1 MSKFEYTL
9 PSGATFVVE
18 GPTNATQAE
27 ADRIFYEQVAAGSL
41 VGYEPNQT
49 LTSQSVVVTKFALSR
64 LDRGTAG
71 VDDSPILS
79 VIGDLVTVGGESTV
93 TSIFDNLGINS
104 VPQFPDL
111 ADVPLQNPITQAD
124 IAITSQD
131 SVGLPGTFVPTDI
144 GPLDAAR
151 VQALIAQLA
160 KLINQAYNEISLDK
174 GIGRYGFSC
183 LQLESA
189 GYVKPGTSLRFLA
202 IDPEDFIS
210 VMSSPGIWTGLNG
223 VTSLDQ
229 LLNDPNLQTK
239 IQNQLMI
246 DAYQSL
252 QMSGA
257 ISTSTTPQVSL
268 SSGTIYYQ
276 GTFQPANTLT
286 TLVGTLGLQ
295 LGTNGILTAT
305 KSINT
310 LLSSSSGINLST
322 LSSGAVNSLTSAI
335 SNINLSSSL
344 NNINLSSLGSSAIS
358 SITNSIK
365 NFNLEN
371 VTQSISNRI
380 TGDVGALVTNASKFG
395 ANLTTNW
402 AAGSLGSLT
411 NIGGLGSITSSLNN
425 IGKMSL
431 FSNTVSNPLGS
442 LGGVGNLSN
451 INIAGLTSLGGLTSG
466 LTSNLGGLT
475 SNLGGLTGSISGL
488 TGGLGNLSN
497 LGNLGNLLGG
507 FNLGGLLG
515 GLGNL
520 GGLGGVFG
528 GGGGLVSSVQ
538 FAGGFNNTVDRSTVN
553 SATTRILGNSKIPN
567 PAFEYPSVNSTLA
580 GLDITQA
587 KNILSNSRTGAI
599 NQGTGLISGGGIG
612 GGITRRLIG

>member
-1 MSKFEYTL
+1 LSKFEYTL
-9 PSGATFVVE
+9 PSGATFVVN
-18 GPTNATQAE
+18 GPTGATQAD

-49 LTSQSVVVTKFALSR
+49 LTSQSVTVTKFALSR

-71 VDDSPILS
+71 VDDAPILAI
-79 VIGDLVTVGGESTV
+79 IGDLITVGGESTV
-93 TSIFDNLGINS
+93 TSLFEDLGIDS
-104 VPQFPDL
+104 VPKFPDL

-124 IAITSQD
+124 ISITSQD
-131 SVGLPGTFVPTDI
+131 QYGLPGTFVPTGI
-144 GPLDAAR
+144 GPVDAAQI
-151 VQALIAQLA
+151 QALIAQLA
-160 KLINQAYNEISLDK
+160 SIVDQSYDAITNAK

-183 LQLESA
+183 LQLESI

-202 IDPEDFIS
+202 IDPEDFVS

-229 LLNDPNLQTK
+229 LLGDPNLQTK
-239 IQNQLMI
+239 IQNDLMI
-246 DAYQSL
+246 DAYRSL

-268 SSGTIYYQ
+268 KSGTVYYQ

-305 KSINT
+305 RAANS
-310 LLSSSSGINLST
+310 LLTSGSNVNLST
-322 LSSGAVNSLTSAI
+322 LASGAVNSLTS
-335 SNINLSSSL
+335 
-344 NNINLSSLGSSAIS
+344 LGSGALS
-358 SITNSIK
+358 SIK

-371 VTQSISNRI
+371 ITQGISNRI
-380 TGDVGALVTNASKFG
+380 TGDVGALITNASKFG

-402 AAGSLGSLT
+402 ASGSLGSLT
-411 NIGGLGSITSSLNN
+411 NIGGLGNITSSLNN
-425 IGKMSL
+425 LGKMSL

-442 LGGVGNLSN
+442 LGSVGNLSN
-451 INIAGLTSLGGLTSG
+451 LNIAGLT
-466 LTSNLGGLT
+466 N
-475 SNLGGLTGSISGL
+475 ISG
-488 TGGLGNLSN
+488 
-497 LGNLGNLLGG
+497 LGNLLGG
-507 FNLGGLLG
+507 ANLGGLLG

-528 GGGGLVSSVQ
+528 GGGGLVSSTQ

-553 SATTRILGNSKIPN
+553 SATTRVIGSSKIPN
-567 PAFEYPSVNSTLA
+567 PSFEYPSISSALA

-587 KNILSNSRTGAI
+587 KSILSNSRLLSNSGLTGV

-612 GGITRRLIG
+612 GGITQRFIG

>member
-9 PSGATFVVE
+9 PSGATFVVN
-18 GPTNATQAE
+18 GPANATQTD

-49 LTSQSVVVTKFALSR
+49 LTSQDVTVTKFALSR

-71 VDDSPILS
+71 VDNTPILS
-79 VIGDLVTVGGESTV
+79 VIGDLITVGGESTV
-93 TSIFDNLGINS
+93 TSLFDDLGINS
-104 VPQFPDL
+104 VPKFPDL

-131 SVGLPGTFVPTDI
+131 QYGLPGTFVPSNI
-144 GPLDAAR
+144 GPLDAAQI
-151 VQALIAQLA
+151 QALIAQLA
-160 KLINQAYNEISLDK
+160 KLINQAYNEISLAK

-189 GYVKPGTSLRFLA
+189 GYVKPGTCLRFLA
-202 IDPEDFIS
+202 IDPEDFVS
-210 VMSSPGIWTGLNG
+210 VMSSLGIWTGLNG
-223 VTSLDQ
+223 VTSLDL

-239 IQNQLMI
+239 IQNDLMV

-295 LGTNGILTAT
+295 LGANGVLTAT
-305 KSINT
+305 KAVNS
-310 LLSSSSGINLST
+310 LLASGSNINLST

-335 SNINLSSSL
+335 SNINLSSIGTSIS
-344 NNINLSSLGSSAIS
+344 NINLSSLGSSAVN
-358 SITNSIK
+358 SITKSIQ

-371 VTQSISNRI
+371 ITQGISNRI
-380 TGDVGALVTNASKFG
+380 TGDVGALITNASKFG

-411 NIGGLGSITSSLNN
+411 NIGGLGNITSSLNN
-425 IGKMSL
+425 LGKMSL

-442 LGGVGNLSN
+442 LGSVGDISN
-451 INIAGLTSLGGLTSG
+451 INIAGLTSLNGLTSG
-466 LTSNLGGLT
+466 LT
-475 SNLGGLTGSISGL
+475 GSLSS
-488 TGGLGNLSN
+488 LGNLSN

-507 FNLGGLLG
+507 FNLSGLLG

-528 GGGGLVSSVQ
+528 GGGGLVSSTQ

-567 PAFEYPSVNSTLA
+567 PLFEYPSVNSTLA

-587 KNILSNSRTGAI
+587 QGILSNSRLLSNSSLTGAV
-599 NQGTGLISGGGIG
+599 NRNTSLISGGGIG
-612 GGITRRLIG
+612 GGITQRLIG